1 MLPAPTTIASSTPR
15 DWMSTSSSAI
25 DSIVARSMPY
35 SLGPISASP
44 ESFRR
49 IRPNAGAALGVATAP
64 SGSGSVIGSAR
75 EREPFELQHLGARLG
90 QRLSDRLTGVVDP
103 GLLGQDP
110 RREEALVQ
118 HAVDDLL
125 ARLLGLGIDLVRIRI
140 DLALCR
146 DDVLRHVLAAHPLRG
161 GRGDVHRN
169 EPAELGV
176 ASAHLDER
184 AQLVRGGVRIAGDPA
199 AVDGLEARG
208 ADDRDVLAQL
218 RNEVDALVLELREC
232 VDAFGI
238 HELQRLLC
246 KRLEVVAVRDEVGF
260 TAQRHDRP
268 LRRVARERVADL
280 ALRRLTV
287 GALGGLPEALLAQEL
302 LRRLDVTTRVDERSL
317 GVHHPRP
324 GQVAELLDE
333 RGGDG
338 GHDWASS
345 VLWAAAGSTLSS
357 PCDSTS
363 CSGASATSSAAG
375 AGASATS
382 SAVGSGASATS
393 SAAGSG
399 AGSGASS
406 AAAPFPLGL
415 GRANSSAVT
424 ADWPA
429 AIPSAIARMTSE
441 HERIASSLP
450 GITKSASSGSQLV
463 STRAT
468 TGRPSRRASRTA
480 SCSLQVDD
488 EHGVRLLAHVG
499 DAAEVRLELLQLAQH
514 RDPLLRGEQ
523 LDLALVLE
531 PAQLVQPLDAARDR
545 APVRQQPAQPAV
557 VDVRHLYARRLF
569 GDRVLALFLR
579 AHEQDRSTAAG
590 DVAGELVGGL
600 EQVERLLE
608 VDDVDAAALREDE
621 ALHLRVPA
629 AGLVAEMDSRLQKL
643 SHAYDRHCGPFLG

>member
-49 IRPNAGAALGVATAP
+49 IRPNAGAASGVATAP

-75 EREPFELQHLGARLG
+75 EREPFELQHLGARFG

-103 GLLGQDP
+103 GLLRQDP

-125 ARLLGLGIDLVRIRI
+125 ARLLGLGIDLVRIGI

-345 VLWAAAGSTLSS
+345 VLWAAAGSTVSS

-375 AGASATS
+375 SGASTTS
-382 SAVGSGASATS
+382 SAAGSGASTTS
-393 SAAGSG
+393 SAAGSGASTTASATGSG

-406 AAAPFPLGL
+406 ATAPFPLGL

-450 GITKSASSGSQLV
+450 GITKSASSGSQFV

-480 SCSLQVDD
+480 SCSLRRSTMNTASGCLRMSATPPRFASSFSSSLSIVIRSFA
-488 EHGVRLLAHVG
+488 GSSSIWPSSLSRRSSCSRSM
-499 DAAEVRLELLQLAQH
+499 RLEI
-514 RDPLLRGEQ
+514 
-523 LDLALVLE
+523 
-531 PAQLVQPLDAARDR
+531 
-545 APVRQQPAQPAV
+545 VRQFVSSPPSQRWLTYGICTRAACSAIASWLCFFVPTNRIDPP
-557 VDVRHLYARRLF
+557 RL
-569 GDRVLALFLR
+569 AMLR
-579 AHEQDRSTAAG
+579 ANSWAASSRSS
-590 DVAGELVGGL
+590 VCW
-600 EQVERLLE
+600 RS
-608 VDDVDAAALREDE
+608 
-621 ALHLRVPA
+621 
-629 AGLVAEMDSRLQKL
+629 MM
-643 SHAYDRHCGPFLG
+643 

>member
-49 IRPNAGAALGVATAP
+49 IRPYAGAASGVATAP

-75 EREPFELQHLGARLG
+75 EREPFELEHLGARLG
-90 QRLSDRLTGVVDP
+90 QRLSDRLSGVVDP
-103 GLLGQDP
+103 GLLGQYP
-110 RREEALVQ
+110 GREEALVQ
-118 HAVDDLL
+118 HAVADLL
-125 ARLLGLGIDLVRIRI
+125 ARLLGLGIDLVRIRV
-140 DLALCR
+140 DLALYR

-161 GRGDVHRN
+161 GRRDVHRD

-176 ASAHLDER
+176 ASTHLDER
-184 AQLVRGGVRIAGDPA
+184 AQLVRGRVRIPGDPA
-199 AVDGLEARG
+199 AVDGLEACG
-208 ADDRDVLAQL
+208 AHDRDVLAQL

-232 VDAFGI
+232 VDAVGV

-246 KRLEVVAVRDEVGF
+246 KRLEVVAVRDEVRL
-260 TAQRHDRP
+260 TAQRHDGP

-280 ALRRLTV
+280 ALRRLAV

-317 GVHHPRP
+317 GVHHPRA
-324 GQVAELLDE
+324 GEITQLLDE
-333 RGGDG
+333 RGGDR

-345 VLWAAAGSTLSS
+345 ALWAAAGSTVSS

-375 AGASATS
+375 
-382 SAVGSGASATS
+382 SGASATS

-399 AGSGASS
+399 ASATSS
-406 AAAPFPLGL
+406 AAAAPFPLAL
-415 GRANSSAVT
+415 GRANSAAVT

-450 GITKSASSGSQLV
+450 GITKSASSGSQFV

-480 SCSLQVDD
+480 SCSLRRSTMNTASGCLRMSATPPRFASSFSSSLSIVIRSFA
-488 EHGVRLLAHVG
+488 GSSSIWPSSLSRRSSCSRSI
-499 DAAEVRLELLQLAQH
+499 RLEI
-514 RDPLLRGEQ
+514 
-523 LDLALVLE
+523 
-531 PAQLVQPLDAARDR
+531 
-545 APVRQQPAQPAV
+545 VRQFVSSPPSQ
-557 VDVRHLYARRLF
+557 RWL
-569 GDRVLALFLR
+569 
-579 AHEQDRSTAAG
+579 T
-590 DVAGELVGGL
+590 
-600 EQVERLLE
+600 
-608 VDDVDAAALREDE
+608 
-621 ALHLRVPA
+621 
-629 AGLVAEMDSRLQKL
+629 
-643 SHAYDRHCGPFLG
+643 

>member
-49 IRPNAGAALGVATAP
+49 IRPNAGAASGVATAP

-103 GLLGQDP
+103 GLLRQDP

-125 ARLLGLGIDLVRIRI
+125 ARLLGLGIDLVRIGI

-317 GVHHPRP
+317 RVHHPRP

-345 VLWAAAGSTLSS
+345 VLWAAAGSTVSS

-382 SAVGSGASATS
+382 SAAGSGASATS

-450 GITKSASSGSQLV
+450 GITKSASSGSQFV

-480 SCSLQVDD
+480 SCSLRRSTMKTESGCLRMSATPPRLASSFSSSPCIEIRSLGGSRSSWPSSRRRRSSCRCSIRSEIVRQLVSRPSSQRWFTY
-488 EHGVRLLAHVG
+488 GMSVRLASS
-499 DAAEVRLELLQLAQH
+499 
-514 RDPLLRGEQ
+514 
-523 LDLALVLE
+523 
-531 PAQLVQPLDAARDR
+531 
-545 APVRQQPAQPAV
+545 
-557 VDVRHLYARRLF
+557 
-569 GDRVLALFLR
+569 
-579 AHEQDRSTAAG
+579 STASCACFF
-590 DVAGELVGGL
+590 VPTKSTVPPRSA
-600 EQVERLLE
+600 RL
-608 VDDVDAAALREDE
+608 RT
-621 ALHLRVPA
+621 
-629 AGLVAEMDSRLQKL
+629 KL
-643 SHAYDRHCGPFLG
+643 CASSTLSSVFCKSMM